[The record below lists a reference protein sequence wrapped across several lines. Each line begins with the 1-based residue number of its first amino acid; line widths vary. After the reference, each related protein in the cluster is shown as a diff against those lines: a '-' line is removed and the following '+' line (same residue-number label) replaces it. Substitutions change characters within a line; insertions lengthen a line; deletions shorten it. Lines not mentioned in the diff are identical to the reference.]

1 MSDRQ
6 DILRRIIQNDVGHM
20 GPGYQPNLPANPSYR
35 EDRYDRFPND
45 QPLPTGLAQE
55 PRSPRPPSTADA
67 GTQFMR
73 DMEGLL
79 GPHRSITGREPPTPR
94 EPRAARQDN
103 ITPFTPVY
111 EDSQVYNEA
120 SNPRAN
126 PLRALFGDAA
136 IDAIPSRRGAE
147 PPPPP
152 GAVVAGGQAGLTDG
166 FQVEPG
172 ALPGFTSTSGEYG
185 IQPGALPGSPG
196 AARGDLSTGSPAE
209 RAQAGLQAAMQG
221 QSPDVDTMAPEQFD
235 PETGTRTEEARK
247 LGLLERMFG
256 EKGSPEHRAAGRALM
271 MAGAA
276 IMSTDG
282 DLGKALGNG
291 IQAGLMQYD
300 DVLEALREEEMEA
313 RQMGMAEEA
322 HAMNM
327 HLKSIQAARA
337 AAGGKR
343 GSLSA
348 EPELTKV
355 QQAAVLADEFSQ
367 LGLDPQMSLAGALN
381 RVYGVPA
388 TLVRPPSNDP
398 MAALLG
404 GE

>member
-6 DILRRIIQNDVGHM
+6 DILRHIIEQDTGHM
-20 GPGYQPNLPANPSYR
+20 GLGYNPGTIGNAVADRLGLTAPANPQDFAEEAPRRTGGAMPPPGFAQDLSDPTEDAARAQRQAQQR
-35 EDRYDRFPND
+35 EESARNRAQRIYHRDRTNAETARQLGLDLPMPAPPVPDR
-45 QPLPTGLAQE
+45 
-55 PRSPRPPSTADA
+55 PRPT
-67 GTQFMR
+67 
-73 DMEGLL
+73 
-79 GPHRSITGREPPTPR
+79 PPGMANSGIPM
-94 EPRAARQDN
+94 P
-103 ITPFTPVY
+103 
-111 EDSQVYNEA
+111 EA
-120 SNPRAN
+120 P
-126 PLRALFGDAA
+126 D
-136 IDAIPSRRGAE
+136 

-152 GAVVAGGQAGLTDG
+152 GAAVAGGQAGRDGG

-172 ALPGFTSTSGEYG
+172 ALVGFTGPSGEYG
-185 IQPGALPGSPG
+185 VQPGSLAGIPD
-196 AARGDLSTGSPAE
+196 AARGDMATGTPAE

-221 QSPDVDTMAPEQFD
+221 QSPGVDTMAPEQFD

-256 EKGSPEHRAAGRALM
+256 EKGSPEYQAAGRALM

-348 EPELTKV
+348 EPELTKA
-355 QQAAVLADEFSQ
+355 QQAAVLADEFTQ
-367 LGLDPQMSLAGALN
+367 LGLDPQTSLAGALN
-381 RVYGVPA
+381 RIYGVPA
-388 TLVRPPSNDP
+388 TLVRPPSEDP
-398 MAALLG
+398 LAAALS